1 MLFRLFN
8 WKLLMTK
15 ISNLFLLL
23 CLLSSP
29 LVAGDC
35 AKVSDA
41 NSIYKSITQST
52 ASSLSIKRLQQMV
65 GVNADGIWG
74 SRSELAYNNLISKCN
89 SYSYPGLT
97 INIDGAKITDFY
109 RNQTVFE
116 KIPYQNCSIQ
126 KVPIYGKIQS
136 KPDAGAVVGGAVLG
150 GIIGK
155 AVTKEDKGAAIG
167 ALVGGALANENQK
180 TKTTTGVVGYENTQS
195 CQTKFKN
202 SPREEVVYSYSTIT
216 FFLDGKEQTVEF
228 QKLP

>member
-1 MLFRLFN
+1 
-8 WKLLMTK
+8 MTK
-15 ISNLFLLL
+15 IANLFLFL

-29 LVAGDC
+29 LVADVC
-35 AKVSDA
+35 VKVSDA
-41 NSIYKSITQST
+41 NAIYKSITQST
-52 ASSLSIKRLQQMV
+52 ASNLSIKRLQQIV

-74 SRSELAYNNLISKCN
+74 VRSDTAYNKLISKCN

-97 INIDGAKITDFY
+97 INVDGAKITDFY
-109 RNQTVFE
+109 KNQTVFE

-136 KPDAGAVVGGAVLG
+136 KPDTGAVVGGAVLG

-155 AVTKEDKGAAIG
+155 AVTKKDRGAAFG

-180 TKTTTGVVGYENTQS
+180 TKTTTGVIGYENRQR

-202 SPREEVVYSYSTIT
+202 SPKEEVVYSYSTIT
-216 FFLDGKEQTVEF
+216 FILDGREQTVEF
-228 QKLP
+228 QKSP